1 MVLQCQKG
9 VFTVSKNNEI
19 ITYSARVPVNVD
31 KEVKQFAKN
40 IGASKN
46 AILLLA
52 LKDYIAKEVNT

>member
-1 MVLQCQKG
+1 M
-9 VFTVSKNNEI
+9 SKNNEI

-40 IGASKN
+40 TGASKN

>member
-1 MVLQCQKG
+1 VLLQCQKG
-9 VFTVSKNNEI
+9 VVIVSKDSAI